1 MAKNRL
7 AAFLKGE
14 KKTFGQVDKSVAQAT
29 KKVSTKAEPKKAQ
42 LPTKEKIEVLP
53 EYLEVKELLS
63 ESFPLILVTG
73 GAGTG
78 KSTFI
83 RWLDGE
89 YKGQTLIC
97 APTGIAALTVQGS
110 TIHRLCKFPP
120 SWIVDTDIQKDPKSL
135 AKHAKILVIDEI
147 SMVNANLLDSINK
160 FFQLNRGNKK
170 PFGGISVVMVG
181 DLFQLPPIVTEATR
195 ELFESLYES
204 PKFFSADALTQSE
217 FYAVELTKA
226 FRQVDQEFVDLLAKI
241 REGRNLA
248 AAITKL
254 NSTCKITDTPSPGTI
269 TLSPRHADIE
279 RVNSERLKRLP
290 GEVKVF
296 EGVLTGKFSE
306 KQVPVPNRIELKV
319 GAQVMIAKNGKNYVN
334 GDVATVTEIMKDR
347 VKVMLTD
354 RKEVVEVPISVWQ
367 QFEYK
372 FNEETNEIERVA
384 SGSYSQLPV
393 VLAWAMTIHKS
404 QGLTLSSVHLD
415 LGKGAFETGQTY
427 VALSRCRSLKTLT
440 MARPIRSEDIL
451 VDPQAV
457 AFYKEIRT

>member
-14 KKTFGQVDKSVAQAT
+14 KKTFGQVDKSVAEAT
-29 KKVSTKAEPKKAQ
+29 KKVSTKPE
-42 LPTKEKIEVLP
+42 PTKAPLPAREKIEVLP

-63 ESFPLILVTG
+63 ESFPMILVTG

-83 RWLDGE
+83 RWLDSE

-120 SWIVDTDIQKDPKSL
+120 SWIVDSDIQRDPKSL

-147 SMVNANLLDSINK
+147 SMVNANLLDSVNK

-195 ELFESLYES
+195 ELFKSLYES

-241 REGRNLA
+241 REGRNLTT
-248 AAITKL
+248 AINKL
-254 NSTCKITDTPSPGTI
+254 NSTCKITDNPSPGTI

-279 RVNSERLKRLP
+279 RVNNERLKRLP
-290 GEVKVF
+290 GNVKVF
-296 EGVLTGKFSE
+296 EGVLTGRFSE
-306 KQVPVPNRIELKV
+306 KQVPVPNKIELKV

-334 GDVATVTEIMKDR
+334 GDVATVNEILSDR

-372 FNEETNEIERVA
+372 FNEKTKEIERVVT
-384 SGSYSQLPV
+384 GSYSQLPV

-427 VALSRCRSLKTLT
+427 VALSRCRSLKTLS

-457 AFYKEIRT
+457 AFYKEIRE

>member
-14 KKTFGQVDKSVAQAT
+14 KKTFGQVDKKVAEVT
-29 KKVSTKAEPKKAQ
+29 KKVNTKTEPKKA
-42 LPTKEKIEVLP
+42 PVPIKEKIEVLP
-53 EYLEVKELLS
+53 EYLDVKELLS
-63 ESFPLILVTG
+63 KSFPLILVTG

-83 RWLDGE
+83 RWLDSE

-120 SWIVDTDIQKDPKSL
+120 SWIVDNDIQKDPKSL
-135 AKHAKILVIDEI
+135 AKHANILIIDEI
-147 SMVNANLLDSINK
+147 SMVNANLLDSMNK

-204 PKFFSADALTQSE
+204 PKFFSANALTESD

-241 REGRNLA
+241 REGRNLS
-248 AAITKL
+248 AAISKL
-254 NSTCKITDTPSPGTI
+254 NTSCKITDSPAPGTI

-279 RVNSERLKRLP
+279 RVNSERLKQLP
-290 GEVKVF
+290 GVLKVF
-296 EGVLTGKFSE
+296 NGVLTGKFSE
-306 KQVPVPNRIELKV
+306 KQVPVPNKIELKV

-334 GDVATVTEIMKDR
+334 GDVATVTEILADR
-347 VKVMLTD
+347 VKVMLTE

-372 FNEETNEIERVA
+372 FNEETKEIERVVT
-384 SGSYSQLPV
+384 GSYSQLPV

-427 VALSRCRSLKTLT
+427 VALSRCRSLETLS

-457 AFYKEIRT
+457 AFYKEIRD

>member
-14 KKTFGQVDKSVAQAT
+14 KKTFGQVDKKVAEVT
-29 KKVSTKAEPKKAQ
+29 KKVNTKTEPKKA
-42 LPTKEKIEVLP
+42 PVPIKEKIEVLP
-53 EYLEVKELLS
+53 EYLDVKELLS
-63 ESFPLILVTG
+63 KSFPLILVTG

-83 RWLDGE
+83 RWLDSE

-120 SWIVDTDIQKDPKSL
+120 SWIVDNDIQKDPKSL
-135 AKHAKILVIDEI
+135 AKHAKILIIDEI
-147 SMVNANLLDSINK
+147 SMVNANLLDSMNK

-204 PKFFSADALTQSE
+204 PKFFSANALKESD

-241 REGRNLA
+241 REGRNLS
-248 AAITKL
+248 AAISML
-254 NSTCKITDTPSPGTI
+254 NTTCKITDSPAPGTI

-279 RVNSERLKRLP
+279 RVNSERLKQLP
-290 GEVKVF
+290 GVLKVF
-296 EGVLTGKFSE
+296 NGVLTGKFSE
-306 KQVPVPNRIELKV
+306 KQVPVPNKIELKV

-334 GDVATVTEIMKDR
+334 GDVATVTEILADR
-347 VKVMLTD
+347 VKVMLTE
-354 RKEVVEVPISVWQ
+354 RKEMVEVPISVWQ

-372 FNEETNEIERVA
+372 FNEETKEIERVVT
-384 SGSYSQLPV
+384 GSYSQLPV

-427 VALSRCRSLKTLT
+427 VALSRCRSLETLS

-457 AFYKEIRT
+457 AFYKEIRD

>member
-14 KKTFGQVDKSVAQAT
+14 KKTFGQVDKNVAEAT
-29 KKVSTKAEPKKAQ
+29 KMVNTKPEPKKAP
-42 LPTKEKIEVLP
+42 LPMKEKIEVLP
-53 EYLEVKELLS
+53 EYLDVKELLS
-63 ESFPLILVTG
+63 KSFPLILVTG

-83 RWLDGE
+83 RWLDSE

-120 SWIVDTDIQKDPKSL
+120 SWIVDDDIQKDPKSL
-135 AKHAKILVIDEI
+135 AKHAKILIIDEI
-147 SMVNANLLDSINK
+147 SMVNANLLDSMNK

-195 ELFESLYES
+195 ELFETLYES
-204 PKFFSADALTQSE
+204 PKFFSANALTESD

-241 REGRNLA
+241 REGRNLS
-248 AAITKL
+248 AAISKL
-254 NSTCKITDTPSPGTI
+254 NTSCKITDSPAPGTI

-279 RVNSERLKRLP
+279 RVNSERLRQLP
-290 GEVKVF
+290 GVLKVF
-296 EGVLTGKFSE
+296 NGVLTGKFSE
-306 KQVPVPNRIELKV
+306 KQVPVPNKIELKI

-334 GDVATVTEIMKDR
+334 GDVATVTEILADR

-372 FNEETNEIERVA
+372 FNEETKEIERVVT
-384 SGSYSQLPV
+384 GSYSQLPV

-427 VALSRCRSLKTLT
+427 VALSRCRSLETLS

-457 AFYKEIRT
+457 AFYKEIRD